1 MEELTYFNTIQPFFV
16 TAMENCEKAIVDKYG
31 IVCFFR
37 FRAKSAVVTAVPDGS
52 VDMIFRYSDEPY
64 AYVCGT
70 VLKAEE
76 VRFEKDT
83 EYFCVR
89 FLPGFNPI
97 LGENAMSRLIGNQI
111 PFRELISDEKMLSN
125 IFSAKNLKEQSEA
138 FMRSYMSIFRR
149 IRPMDKSNLIVRHS
163 MNLIFRAKGNV
174 SVQALADDT
183 GYSPRYLNQ
192 CFRSEI
198 AMSPK
203 QFAKIIRFQ
212 SVLNMIHS
220 ENKRL
225 TDIAAALGY
234 FDQAHFIKDFKE
246 CTGYTPKKYQQYL
259 KKENYFSRITEYH
272 SDL

>member
-16 TAMENCEKAIVDKYG
+16 TASESCEKEIVDKYG

-37 FRAKSAVVTAVPDGS
+37 FISKCTEATAVPDGS
-52 VDMIFRYSDEPY
+52 VDMIFRYSEKPY
-64 AYVCGT
+64 AYVSGT
-70 VLKAEE
+70 VMRAAK
-76 VRFEKDT
+76 VYFEKDT

-97 LGENAMSRLIGNQI
+97 LGENAMSRLIENQI
-111 PFRELISDEKMLSN
+111 PFRELISDEKMLAN
-125 IFSAKNLKEQSEA
+125 IFAAHTLKEQSEA

-163 MNLIFRAKGNV
+163 MNIIFGAKGNV

-183 GYSPRYLNQ
+183 GYSARYLNQ

-220 ENKRL
+220 EKKSL

-246 CTGYTPKKYQQYL
+246 CTGFTPKKYQQFL
-259 KKENYFSRITEYH
+259 KREGYFSKITEYY
-272 SDL
+272 SE